1 VDVALLDRFSR
12 IADISRLNDAYKA
25 TFTSPDG
32 DLVLK
37 HLMKTFN
44 VYKPTFTTDP
54 ATTAFREGQRHVVLS
69 ILRFVCRDK
78 EQIKK
83 YIEEG
88 LTNE

>member
-1 VDVALLDRFSR
+1 MALLDRFSR

-37 HLMKTFN
+37 HLMKAFN

-69 ILRFVCRDK
+69 L
-78 EQIKK
+78 
-83 YIEEG
+83 
-88 LTNE
+88 L